1 MINIL
6 LPLMLLGPSQEMTA
20 SWYGEPFHG
29 NVTASGDTFDM
40 HEMTAASPDLPF
52 GTVLLLESDGRT
64 AVTTVTD
71 RGPFAVDSNGIAI
84 WPLEPHPVRDL
95 DLSFGAMK
103 MLGGVLDG
111 TIDATVWRL
120 R

>member
-1 MINIL
+1 MNNIL

-20 SWYGEPFHG
+20 SWYGPGFDG
-29 NVTASGDTFDM
+29 NVTASGDTFNM
-40 HEMTAASPDLPF
+40 HEMSCASPDLPF

-71 RGPFAVDSNGIAI
+71 RGPFATDSTGAAI
-84 WPLEPHPVRDL
+84 WPLEPHPTRDL

-103 MLGGVLDG
+103 MLGGVMAG
-111 TIDATVWRL
+111 TIDAEVWRL

>member
-20 SWYGEPFHG
+20 SWYGPGFHG
-29 NVTASGDTFDM
+29 NVTASGDTFNM
-40 HEMTAASPDLPF
+40 HEMSCASPDLPF
-52 GTVLLLESDGRT
+52 GTVLLLADDGAAV
-64 AVTTVTD
+64 AVTVND
-71 RGPFAVDSNGIAI
+71 RGPFAVDSTGAAI
-84 WPLEPHPVRDL
+84 WPLEPHPTRDL

-111 TIDATVWRL
+111 TIDAEVWRL